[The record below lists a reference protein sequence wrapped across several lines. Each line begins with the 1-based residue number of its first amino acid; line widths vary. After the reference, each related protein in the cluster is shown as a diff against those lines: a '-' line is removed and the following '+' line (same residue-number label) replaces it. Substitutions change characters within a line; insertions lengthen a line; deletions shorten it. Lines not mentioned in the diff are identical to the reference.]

1 MTWWFW
7 ALLVV
12 VLFGLYFSQVAGRL
26 DRLHIRVDNAA
37 NALRTQLLRRASVAL
52 ELAAS
57 GLLDPATSLFLA
69 EAAHTARDASDA
81 ERDEAEN
88 TLTLALH
95 AALPDADSV
104 AAVAMS
110 PGGSDLVEEL
120 EATTRRVE
128 LAKLFHEDA
137 VRQCEAMRSKPLVR
151 VLHLAG
157 RAPWPEGI
165 AIDASRPD
173 GLASATA

>member
-12 VLFGLYFSQVAGRL
+12 VLVGLYLSQVAGRL

-37 NALRTQLLRRASVAL
+37 TALRTQLLRRASVAL
-52 ELAAS
+52 ELAS
-57 GLLDPATSLFLA
+57 SDLLDPATSLFLA
-69 EAAHTARDASDA
+69 EAAHTARDSSDLD
-81 ERDEAEN
+81 RDEAE
-88 TLTLALH
+88 TDLTTALH
-95 AALPDADSV
+95 AALPDAESV
-104 AAVAMS
+104 AAVAMAA
-110 PGGSDLVEEL
+110 GGSDLVEEL

-137 VRQCEAMRSKPLVR
+137 VRQCASMRSKPMVKL
-151 VLHLAG
+151 LHLAG
-157 RAPWPEGI
+157 RAAWPEPI
-165 AIDASRPD
+165 DVDASRPD